1 VLTDL
6 LSNANQVPVTGI
18 TDFND
23 KVRCTAVFW
32 TPMGVGQA
40 EHDTTLHDPVV
51 VTASLRRGDERHPLL
66 DTTHADGP
74 AGHASFVDGQAAG

>member
-1 VLTDL
+1 MLTDL

-23 KVRCTAVFW
+23 KVRFTAVLW

-51 VTASLRRGDERHPLL
+51 VTESLPRFLAPG
-66 DTTHADGP
+66 G
-74 AGHASFVDGQAAG
+74 

>member
-23 KVRCTAVFW
+23 KVRFTAV
-32 TPMGVGQA
+32 
-40 EHDTTLHDPVV
+40 L
-51 VTASLRRGDERHPLL
+51 
-66 DTTHADGP
+66 
-74 AGHASFVDGQAAG
+74 